1 MELWETIITSLELKL
16 LTSPA
21 TLRHNVKGA
30 YCGDLLSDVL
40 AHAAPG
46 DLWITIHRHRNVVAV
61 ASLININGVIITG
74 GRLPDAD
81 TLEVAEKE
89 GIPVFTTP
97 LNNFQASGRLY
108 NILVNNCR
116 INISINKKN

>member
-1 MELWETIITSLELKL
+1 MTLWETIISSLELKL
-16 LTSPA
+16 QTSPA
-21 TLRHNVKGA
+21 TIRHKVRGA

-74 GRLPDAD
+74 SRLPDTD

-108 NILVNNCR
+108 NILLNNAAS
-116 INISINKKN
+116 ILNINK

>member
-1 MELWETIITSLELKL
+1 MTLWETIISSLELKL

-21 TLRHNVKGA
+21 TIRQKVRGA

-74 GRLPDAD
+74 SRLPDTD

-97 LNNFQASGRLY
+97 LNSFQASGRLY
-108 NILVNNCR
+108 NILLNNAAS
-116 INISINKKN
+116 ILNINK